1 MRKGIVIVLSIIL
14 CLVSVGAERREPHYE
29 SLDFEAAGFQ
39 KMHTTAYCMGE
50 VTANGSKVHAG
61 GCACNPHLGDV
72 AIIYTLDGKYL
83 GIYECNDTGG
93 TQGLQSG
100 TVIDVYKPNLT
111 MCESWMKLTGG
122 KVYVLWV
129 EGKG

>member
-1 MRKGIVIVLSIIL
+1 MRKAIVILFAVLVCI
-14 CLVSVGAERREPHYE
+14 VSVGAERREPHNE
-29 SLDFEAAGFQ
+29 SIDFEAAGFQ

-50 VTANGSKVHAG
+50 VTANGSKVHTG

-72 AIIYTLDGKYL
+72 AIVYTLDGKYL

-93 TQGLQSG
+93 TQGLQNG
-100 TVIDVYKPNLT
+100 TVIDVYRKNLT
-111 MCESWMKLTGG
+111 MCETWMKITGG

-129 EGKG
+129 KGKG